1 MGSKPNGAGEQ
12 STRSYIERED
22 IEQPSGW
29 IWEMDE
35 EKIRANSLALAWSVT
50 VLGVGAIQ
58 RGNLREQLLVFGALK
73 LQSQLVHT
81 PLD

>member
-1 MGSKPNGAGEQ
+1 LGSKPNGAGEQ

-35 EKIRANSLALAWSVT
+35 EKN
-50 VLGVGAIQ
+50 
-58 RGNLREQLLVFGALK
+58 
-73 LQSQLVHT
+73 
-81 PLD
+81 